1 MGELLLVAFLG
12 GLITGISPCI
22 VPVIP
27 VVMAGG
33 STDTSRARP
42 YVIIAGL
49 VVSFSVSVLFA
60 SSLLS
65 FLHLPQDLLFWLG
78 VGSVS
83 YTHLTLPT
91 KRIV

>member
-1 MGELLLVAFLG
+1 
-12 GLITGISPCI
+12 
-22 VPVIP
+22 
-27 VVMAGG
+27 MAGG
-33 STDTSRARP
+33 STGTNRARP

-78 VGSVS
+78 VAMLGAAVGR
-83 YTHLTLPT
+83 PAGPQG
-91 KRIV
+91 R